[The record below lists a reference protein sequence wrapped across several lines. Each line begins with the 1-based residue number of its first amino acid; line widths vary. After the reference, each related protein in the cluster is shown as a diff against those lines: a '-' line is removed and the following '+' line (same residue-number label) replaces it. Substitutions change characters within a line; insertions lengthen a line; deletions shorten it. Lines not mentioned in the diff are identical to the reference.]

1 MIILRNIP
9 TVEQTRKA
17 IEEMTI
23 EKPRDEI
30 FQMALKYIYLIAGR
44 LSEVYGNYSPLGRD
58 TFIHPIE
65 GEEAVIF
72 LVKTARR
79 KGLYRVIA
87 VPREKEKW
95 ASELFSFFRKNS
107 KKNPFDI
114 GEPIENS
121 RRYLQFKA
129 EKLFD
134 RYGHEMRREP
144 YTRIDIID
152 ASDRVVKEKTL
163 DGKKRY
169 LIEYPDE
176 QRLWHSDR
184 ILKIP
189 KIIEEEPKPFRTK
202 HLREQREN
210 ELKKMFSFSIGQ
222 ARTYLGL
229 KQDTRTTN
237 LIEYD
242 GIGPIEGKTLEEII
256 KVAETYFLQFL

>member
-1 MIILRNIP
+1 MINLRKIP

-17 IEEMTI
+17 IEDMTV
-23 EKPRDEI
+23 ENPRDKI

-44 LSEVYGNYSPLGRD
+44 LSEVYGNYAPMGRD

-65 GEEAVIF
+65 GEEAVLF

-87 VPREKEKW
+87 VPLEKEKW
-95 ASELFSFFRKNS
+95 ASELFSFFRKDLNN
-107 KKNPFDI
+107 NPFDI
-114 GEPIENS
+114 GETIDNS

-134 RYGHEMRREP
+134 KYGHEMRRDP
-144 YTRIDIID
+144 YTRTDTID
-152 ASDRVVKEKTL
+152 ASDQVVKEKIF
-163 DGKKRY
+163 DGTRRY
-169 LIEYPDE
+169 LIEYPNE
-176 QRLWHSDR
+176 ERFWHPDKVM
-184 ILKIP
+184 KITE
-189 KIIEEEPKPFRTK
+189 IIEEKPKPFRTK

-210 ELKKMFSFSIGQ
+210 ELKKKYDFSIEQ

-229 KQDTRTTN
+229 KQNTRTTN

-242 GIGPIEGKTLEEII
+242 GVEPTEGKTLEEIVQ
-256 KVAETYFLQFL
+256 VAETYFQQFL

>member
-1 MIILRNIP
+1 MIILRKIP

-17 IEEMTI
+17 IEDMAI

-44 LSEVYGNYSPLGRD
+44 LSEVYGTYAPMGRD

-65 GEEAVIF
+65 GEDAVIF

-107 KKNPFDI
+107 NKNPFDI
-114 GEPIENS
+114 GETIENS
-121 RRYLQFKA
+121 RRYLQLKA

-134 RYGHEMRREP
+134 KYGHEMRREP
-144 YTRIDIID
+144 YTRIDTID
-152 ASDRVVKEKTL
+152 ASDRVVKEKIF
-163 DGKKRY
+163 DGIKRY
-169 LIEYPDE
+169 LIEYPNE
-176 QRLWHSDR
+176 QRLWHSDKV
-184 ILKIP
+184 LKIS

-210 ELKKMFSFSIGQ
+210 ELKKRYDFSIEQ

-229 KQDTRTTN
+229 KQNTRTTN

-242 GIGPIEGKTLEEII
+242 GVEPTEGKTLEEII
-256 KVAETYFLQFL
+256 RVAETYYQQFL